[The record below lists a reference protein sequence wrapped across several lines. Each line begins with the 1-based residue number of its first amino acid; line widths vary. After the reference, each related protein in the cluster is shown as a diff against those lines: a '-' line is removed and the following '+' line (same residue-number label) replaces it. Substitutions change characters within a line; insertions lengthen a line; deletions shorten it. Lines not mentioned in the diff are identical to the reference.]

1 MADVEGSGKTVEE
14 AIQHGLAQLNE
25 LHIGRR
31 FRREDVDVEV
41 LSEGSKGILGMGG
54 EAARVVVRPLEAPVV
69 ATAGAHTSGEVA
81 VATGDGEEEEE
92 EPGEDEAEVA
102 AQTLDHMLEIMGVRA
117 DVSIRDPET
126 PGDGLG
132 LVKAVLDIEGDDL
145 GILIG
150 RRGETL
156 ASLQYLLNLMMTRQ
170 FGQRMAFTVDVE
182 GYRQRRE
189 RQLNALARR
198 TAETV
203 RRTKKAVQLEPMP
216 ANERR
221 IIHMALAEDRYV
233 TTESSGEGDARQ
245 ISVTP
250 R

>member
-14 AIQHGLAQLNE
+14 AIQHGLSQLNE
-25 LHIGRR
+25 LHVGRR
-31 FRREDVDVEV
+31 FRREDVDIEV

-54 EAARVVVRPLEAPVV
+54 EPARVVVRPLEAPVV
-69 ATAGAHTSGEVA
+69 ATAGAAAGGDVA
-81 VATGDGEEEEE
+81 VATGEGDEE

-245 ISVTP
+245 VSVTP